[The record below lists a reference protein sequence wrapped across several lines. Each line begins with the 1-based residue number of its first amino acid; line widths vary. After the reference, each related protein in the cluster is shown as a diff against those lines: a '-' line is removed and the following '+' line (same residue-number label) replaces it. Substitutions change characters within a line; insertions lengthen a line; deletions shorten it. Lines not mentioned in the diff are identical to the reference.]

1 MIVKN
6 EAGEDVEV
14 FTAEEVTA
22 KATEEAERVAG
33 EKQVE
38 LDALQVE
45 KDELAEK
52 LQKAQDKEQNFAN
65 LRKKADGTEVEI
77 NEELK
82 KQIDAINQKIDAVA
96 QRPVEDAVQEFIKTN
111 VGEEKEK
118 KELFNYYFKKLGV
131 EAKTKEE
138 VTKAANEAL
147 TLATGGEYKP
157 DGSGQ
162 MMSTGVNQNYMQQ
175 NTGVVSEESK
185 AIGKIF
191 GNTEKELQ
199 EHKKTKQ
206 IN

>member
-6 EAGEDVEV
+6 EAGEDIEV

-22 KATEEAERVAG
+22 KTAEEAERVAG

-38 LDALQVE
+38 FDALQVE
-45 KDELAEK
+45 KEELAES
-52 LQKAQDKEQNFAN
+52 LRKAQDKEQNFAQ
-65 LRKKADGTEVEI
+65 LRKKADGTEVKI

-118 KELFNYYFKKLGV
+118 KELFNYYFKKLGT

-138 VTKAANEAL
+138 VTRAANEAL

-157 DGSGQ
+157 DGSGA
-162 MMSTGVNQNYMQQ
+162 MMSTGISQNYRQGK
-175 NTGVVSEESK
+175 TDVVSEESK
-185 AIGKIF
+185 QIGSLF
-191 GNTEKELQ
+191 GITDADR
-199 EHKKTKQ
+199 KKYAPTK
-206 IN
+206 N